1 MPDRNNLA
9 RRLRS
14 HLLSSDWHI
23 SLLQDSADC
32 SIMAPKGIGNGRH
45 RHALT
50 VHFYYFGALGFSEN
64 YLLLGNLTGKLST
77 LIVWILIAVFVNR

>member
-1 MPDRNNLA
+1 
-9 RRLRS
+9 
-14 HLLSSDWHI
+14 
-23 SLLQDSADC
+23 
-32 SIMAPKGIGNGRH
+32 MAPKGIGNGRH